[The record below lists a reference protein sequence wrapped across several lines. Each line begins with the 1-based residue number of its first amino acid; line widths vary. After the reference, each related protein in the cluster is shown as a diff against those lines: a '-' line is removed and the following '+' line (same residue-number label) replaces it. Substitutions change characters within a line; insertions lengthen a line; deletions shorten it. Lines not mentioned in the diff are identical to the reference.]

1 MIIRDA
7 HEDELA
13 IIREQRV
20 LAYEEHAKKIP
31 EGHWHALK
39 QMLSSETD
47 VQSGVEQI
55 VVVLDGKIA
64 GSVSLFPAKIDA
76 YGGQVEELE
85 YPEIRMLAVAPEA
98 RGKGVA
104 TKLISECIERSKK
117 KGFRSV
123 GLHTGEFMDGAMRLY
138 EHLGFERLPQFDFE
152 PAGDGI
158 IVKAY
163 RLSF

>member
-1 MIIRDA
+1 MIIRNA
-7 HEDELA
+7 REEELA

-20 LAYEEHAKKIP
+20 QAYEEHAKKIP
-31 EGHWHALK
+31 EGHWLSLK

-47 VQSGVEQI
+47 VQPGVEQI
-55 VVVLDGKIA
+55 VAVLDGKIA
-64 GSVSLFPAKIDA
+64 GSVSLFPARIDA

-98 RGKGVA
+98 RCKGVA

-117 KGFRSV
+117 KGFRSI
-123 GLHTGEFMDGAMRLY
+123 GLHTGEFMVGARSLY

-152 PAGDGI
+152 PEGDGI

>member
-7 HEDELA
+7 REEELT

-31 EGHWHALK
+31 EGHWLSLK
-39 QMLSSETD
+39 KMLSSDTD
-47 VQSGVEQI
+47 VKPGVEQI
-55 VVVLDGKIA
+55 VADLDGKIV

-104 TKLISECIERSKK
+104 TKLIAECIHRSKK
-117 KGFRSV
+117 QGFHSI
-123 GLHTGEFMDGAMRLY
+123 GLHTGQFMEDAMRLY

-163 RLSF
+163 KLSF